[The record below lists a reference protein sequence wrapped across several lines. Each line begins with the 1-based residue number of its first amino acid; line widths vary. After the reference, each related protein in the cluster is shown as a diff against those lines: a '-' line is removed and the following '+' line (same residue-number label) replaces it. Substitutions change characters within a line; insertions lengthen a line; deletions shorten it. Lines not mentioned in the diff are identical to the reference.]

1 MARQKRRTRRGFG
14 HVRRLPS
21 GRWQASYVGPDLAR
35 HTAPYTFEASLDAEA
50 WLVTERRLLTTG
62 EDWTPPKARHAA
74 RQASRGEG
82 ITLAHYAPGALA
94 RRRVRGAPLRPR
106 TLELYA
112 GLLERAILPTFGDVP
127 MRTITPEDV
136 AAWYDE
142 LDPGKPTQR
151 AHAYALLRSLFNDAT
166 ASPAERGRTGVSAN
180 PCTVRGAGA
189 TRRARGI
196 EVATVAEVEALARA
210 MPDRLAALVLLSA
223 WCSLRFG
230 EVAVLRRQDVDLDRG
245 VLHVRRALVRIGRE
259 DVIGPTKSDAGAR
272 DVALPPHLVP
282 VLAEHLAEHV
292 GRAGR
297 SLLFP
302 HHPGTDKP
310 WTHGNLYKA
319 AWIPA
324 REAVGRP
331 DLRLHDL
338 RHTGATWAAQA
349 GATSAELM
357 ARVGHSTPAAS
368 LRYQH
373 AARGRDAQIAAALS
387 RMTGREG

>member
-1 MARQKRRTRRGFG
+1 MARQRRRTRRGFG
-14 HVRRLPS
+14 YLRRLPS
-21 GRWQASYVGPDLAR
+21 GRWQASYIGPDLAR
-35 HTAPYTFEASLDAEA
+35 HPAPYTFEASLDAES
-50 WLVTERRLLTTG
+50 WLVAERRLLTSDD
-62 EDWTPPKARHAA
+62 EWTPPKVRHAA
-74 RQASRGEG
+74 RQASRPEG
-82 ITLAHYAPGALA
+82 ITLSEYAPDALV

-127 MRTITPEDV
+127 MRIVTPEDV

-142 LDPGKPTQR
+142 LDSAKPTQR

-166 ASPAERGRTGVSAN
+166 SPADRARTGVTSN
-180 PCTVRGAGA
+180 PCTVRGAGS
-189 TRRARGI
+189 THRARRI
-196 EVATVAEVEALARA
+196 EVATVAEVERLAAA
-210 MPDRLAALVLLSA
+210 MPDRLRALVLLAA

-230 EVAVLRRQDVDLDRG
+230 EVAVLRREDVDLARG
-245 VLHVRRALVRIGRE
+245 LLHVRRALVRIGRE
-259 DVIGPTKSDAGAR
+259 DVIGPTKSTAGAR
-272 DVALPPHLVP
+272 DVALPPHLMP

-292 GRAGR
+292 GRSGR

-357 ARVGHSTPAAS
+357 ARVGHSTAAAS

-387 RMTGREG
+387 RMAELPE